1 MGSLTHWFVKHPPMF
16 SDKYAVKIMHK
27 KLESVEK
34 KLKENP
40 DDPTCLADL
49 AKVMQM
55 LYDLFEEKGVNPQTL
70 L

>member
-1 MGSLTHWFVKHPPMF
+1 MATLSNWFIKHPPIF
-16 SDKYAVKIMHK
+16 SDKYAVKCMHK
-27 KLESVEK
+27 KIEMIEK

-40 DDPTCLADL
+40 DDPTYLADL

-55 LYDLFEEKGVNPQTL
+55 LYDFFEEKGVNPQTL